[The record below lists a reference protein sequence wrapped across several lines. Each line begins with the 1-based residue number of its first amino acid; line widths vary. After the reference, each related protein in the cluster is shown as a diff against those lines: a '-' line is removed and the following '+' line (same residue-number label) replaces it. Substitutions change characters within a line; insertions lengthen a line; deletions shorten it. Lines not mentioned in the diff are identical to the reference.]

1 MNAHEQKHA
10 DAQRWHYEMAIAW
23 RIKYHHEKRECK
35 HNAAEQ
41 CRRDFEYHNRII
53 GNALNIEQA
62 A

>member
-23 RIKYHHEKRECK
+23 RSK
-35 HNAAEQ
+35 
-41 CRRDFEYHNRII
+41 YHNRIL